1 MIWKSEHITQN
12 ARNTQLFIQNWIN
25 QQPEFTSTTNSNFNI
40 GIIGGGPKGMYA
52 LEELFRKIN
61 KDKTQGEFSVFWWN
75 ETQNFG
81 SGPNYQP
88 DQPDYLLI
96 NYCLGNVD
104 AWDRTK
110 DQNQAQLNLM
120 QWLEKNKTIDL
131 KVQPTDFASRAL
143 VGCYLQD
150 VLLQIIKSKPDHIRL
165 FLLPE
170 KVENI
175 AIEPA
180 HKLKV
185 HTVNNEYLV
194 DNLLLTTGHCY
205 KNAPL
210 VDFEGNHIPENYLRS
225 VYPIEELQKN
235 PANTRVGIIGWGLT
249 FIDVALALTEGRGGT
264 FDENGSYIASGME
277 PVLFPFSRNQLPI
290 MPRGPIYGEE
300 IYQLYYLN
308 KNWFQL
314 MKSIAKERKLDFRKD
329 IFPWLEKEWSF
340 AYYSTLLQTRE
351 EFEIEKHIESLSDNE
366 QFTYKELLFPKI
378 PTAVTKQQTY
388 IRYLEYLIEEAE
400 KGELKSPLMAAT
412 AVWRE
417 ASPFIA
423 ELYEAGG
430 FTGES
435 QNFLDKELFGAF
447 CRTSYGPPIDNMKKI
462 VALLKANI
470 IKAQWLDK
478 TEILY
483 NENDKHF
490 VLQSNK
496 HEEKVDFIVDARIAR
511 PDLKQSNSLLY
522 KNIRDKCIIKPFENE
537 GYLPGCVA
545 VKNTG
550 KVIHNDNIPLYF
562 YGTNTEGFLLDNDS
576 LSRKK
581 NNLAPHW
588 VVDTLNQH
596 RMLNPLSINQNSR

>member
-12 ARNTQLFIQNWIN
+12 ARNTQLFIQNWIG
-25 QQPEFTSTTNSNFNI
+25 QQPRFTSTTNSNFNI

-52 LEELFRKIN
+52 LEELFREIN
-61 KDKTQGEFSVFWWN
+61 KAKSQDKFNVFWWN

-96 NYCLGNVD
+96 NYCLGHVD
-104 AWDRTK
+104 AWDRTNG
-110 DQNQAQLNLM
+110 QNPAQLNLM

-150 VLLQIIKSKPDHIRL
+150 VLLKIIKSKPNHIRL

-175 AIEPA
+175 AIEPT

-185 HTVNNEYLV
+185 HTVNNEYVV

-205 KNAPL
+205 QNTPL
-210 VDFEGNHIPENYLRS
+210 VDFESNHILENYLRS
-225 VYPIEELQKN
+225 AYPIEKLQKIL
-235 PANTRVGIIGWGLT
+235 PKTQVGIIGWGLT

-264 FDENGSYIASGME
+264 FDENGSYVASGTE
-277 PVLFPFSRNQLPI
+277 PVLLPFSRNQLPI
-290 MPRGPIYGEE
+290 MPRGPIYGKKT
-300 IYQLYYLN
+300 YQLYYLDE
-308 KNWFQL
+308 NWFQL
-314 MKSIAKERKLDFRKD
+314 MKSMVKERKLDFRKD
-329 IFPWLEKEWSF
+329 IFPWLEQEWSF

-351 EFEIEKHIESLSDNE
+351 VSEIEKYIESLTDSE

-378 PTAVTKQQTY
+378 PTAATEQQTY
-388 IRYLEYLIEEAE
+388 IGYLKYLIIEAE

-423 ELYEAGG
+423 ELYQSGG
-430 FTGES
+430 FTGAS
-435 QNFLDKELFGAF
+435 QHFLDKELFGAF

-462 VALLKANI
+462 LALLKANI
-470 IKAQWLDK
+470 IKIQGLDSI
-478 TEILY
+478 EILY
-483 NENDKHF
+483 NESDKHF

-511 PDLKQSNSLLY
+511 PNLKQSNSLLY
-522 KNIRDKCIIKPFENE
+522 KNMYDKDIIKPFENE

-545 VKNTG
+545 MKNTG
-550 KVIHNDNIPLYF
+550 KVIHHDNIPLYF

-588 VVDTLNQH
+588 VADTLKQH
-596 RMLNPLSINQNSR
+596 QMLSTLSTNTNSR